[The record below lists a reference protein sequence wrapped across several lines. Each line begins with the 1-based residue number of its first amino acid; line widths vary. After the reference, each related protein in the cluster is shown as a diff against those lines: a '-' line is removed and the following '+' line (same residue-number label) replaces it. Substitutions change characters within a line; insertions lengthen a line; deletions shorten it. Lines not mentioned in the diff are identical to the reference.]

1 MATKETALMDKPF
14 IIWAL
19 RRTGGTT
26 FAALLAKASSHPSVP
41 HEPFN
46 PDRVYGWV
54 SKEWNRDF
62 DVERMR
68 TSISEILQ
76 KKSAIKHC
84 YEVTPHPLNIL
95 LLLESARQGY
105 HQIFL
110 RRRAEV
116 DRMFSLK
123 IAELTGAWGAEKA
136 ESIFEEIKSGKRERP
151 EISLPTSITHMSDCK
166 LRSTWLEHSMQSLK
180 INYSEVYFED
190 LYEDLEA
197 GTGCINKV
205 LSQLGHSG
213 ERIAELKP
221 QVELALSA
229 SGQGTRQI
237 DQFVKNSADWR
248 RRMQLAWDMLRSVDT
263 AGPGLREPLNE

>member
-1 MATKETALMDKPF
+1 MDKPF

-46 PDRVYGWV
+46 PDRLYGWV
-54 SKEWNRDF
+54 TQAWNQDF
-62 DVERMR
+62 DVEKMQ

-84 YEVTPHPLNIL
+84 YEVTPQPLNIV

-123 IAELTGAWGAEKA
+123 IAELTGAWGADKA
-136 ESIFEEIKSGKRERP
+136 ESIFEEIRSGKRERP
-151 EISLPTSITHMSDCK
+151 EISLRASLLHMSDCK
-166 LRSTWLEHSMQSLK
+166 LRTTWLEHSLQAMK
-180 INYSEVYFED
+180 IDYSDVYFED
-190 LYEDLEA
+190 LYENLEA
-197 GTGCINKV
+197 GTGCVNAV
-205 LSQLGHSG
+205 LSKLGHSE

-221 QVELALSA
+221 QVERALSTN
-229 SGQGTRQI
+229 GQRTRQI
-237 DQFVKNSADWR
+237 DQFVKNSAEWR
-248 RRMQLAWDMLRSVDT
+248 RRMQLAWDLMGSVET
-263 AGPGLREPLNE
+263 KAAG

>member
-1 MATKETALMDKPF
+1 MDKPF

-46 PDRVYGWV
+46 PDRLYGWV
-54 SKEWNRDF
+54 AQEWNQTF

-68 TSISEILQ
+68 SSISEILQ

-84 YEVTPHPLNIL
+84 YEVTPQPLNIV

-136 ESIFEEIKSGKRERP
+136 ESIFEEIKSGKRDRP
-151 EISLPTSITHMSDCK
+151 EIPLRTSIMHMSDCK
-166 LRSTWLEHSMQSLK
+166 LRSTWLEHSLQSLK
-180 INYSEVYFED
+180 IDHSNVYFED
-190 LYEDLEA
+190 LYETPQA
-197 GTGCINKV
+197 GAGCVNAT
-205 LSQLGHSG
+205 LAQLGHST
-213 ERIAELKP
+213 ERIAQMKP

-229 SGQGTRQI
+229 SGQKTRQI
-237 DQFVKNSADWR
+237 DQFVLNSAEWR
-248 RRMQLAWDMLRSVDT
+248 SKMQLVWDMMCSVDT
-263 AGPGLREPLNE
+263 AENLMSPTGAA